1 MVFRNT
7 CDRHDVGCQKDIE
20 GSTFLLIRHIL
31 FFVGIFYNMIL
42 YVGES
47 LTKVQD
53 GNKIQPR
60 KKAINWKSF
69 KSITNNA
76 TVKKVWN
83 IVKCI
88 TVGLFCFAAPIIR
101 ACYQFANNDKA
112 KNEKDI
118 RSWSPV
124 SLVKAPSRTKGS
136 RIVNTGCYEFKLWF
150 KYPADWA
157 WYDIVM
163 LVVSLVPPVIAVFYL
178 VRMGV
183 RKLWNSITVAW
194 KPWFTRKQRVWTYQ
208 TAPKLRNRKNKVW
221 STFTTTKK

>member
-7 CDRHDVGCQKDIE
+7 CDRQDVGCQKDIE

-47 LTKVQD
+47 LTKVKD

-69 KSITNNA
+69 KSIKNNA

-112 KNEKDI
+112 KNDKDI

-136 RIVNTGCYEFKLWF
+136 
-150 KYPADWA
+150 
-157 WYDIVM
+157 
-163 LVVSLVPPVIAVFYL
+163 
-178 VRMGV
+178 
-183 RKLWNSITVAW
+183 TVAEYGIW
-194 KPWFTRKQRVWTYQ
+194 AVMILKTRFSEVVRQETFTRTICKCFRE
-208 TAPKLRNRKNKVW
+208 KKN
-221 STFTTTKK
+221 FKKKISIFLFPQGEPYVNCQK